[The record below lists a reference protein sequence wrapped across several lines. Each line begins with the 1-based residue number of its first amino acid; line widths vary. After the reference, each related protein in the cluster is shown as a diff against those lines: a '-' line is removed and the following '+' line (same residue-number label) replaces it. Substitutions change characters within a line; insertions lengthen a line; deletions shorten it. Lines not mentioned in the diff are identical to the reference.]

1 MTTSRIFPS
10 PALQSLGEALFAAAG
25 ASREEARV
33 VAGHLVE
40 SSLLGHDSHG
50 ILRLPEYLGFVA
62 DGSIVPGAKIAIDRR
77 SPTSAVIDCGHGF
90 GPVGGVRA
98 VELASELARD
108 TGTGCVVTRR
118 CNHVARL
125 GAYVQAAADKALVAL
140 AFCNSP
146 IHGHFVL
153 PAGGREGRLAT
164 NPIAYAFPTDGD
176 PILADFST
184 SVAPEGKIRVYRNR
198 GETLPEGWVQDADGQ
213 PTTDPERFY
222 GSPRGGILPL
232 GGVAAHKG
240 YALGLLVELLASTL
254 AGLRCDDP
262 GSGGNGV
269 CFLVIDPLR
278 FVEEEE
284 YRRLVAGTRDYMKT
298 SAPAPGIDEVL
309 VPGELEFRTKQ
320 RRMAEGIPVD
330 PVAWE
335 QIVEHAQRLGVPLPG
350 PAEE

>member
-1 MTTSRIFPS
+1 MT
-10 PALQSLGEALFAAAG
+10 
-25 ASREEARV
+25 
-33 VAGHLVE
+33 GHLVE
-40 SSLLGHDSHG
+40 SSLMGHDSHG
-50 ILRLPEYLGFVA
+50 ILRLPEYLDFVA
-62 DGSIVPGAKIAIDRR
+62 DGSIVPGAEIEIDRR
-77 SPTSAVIDCGHGF
+77 SPTSAVIDCGRGF
-90 GPVGGVRA
+90 GPVGGIRA
-98 VELASELARD
+98 VELAMELARD
-108 TGTGCVVTRR
+108 AGTGCVVTRR

-153 PAGGREGRLAT
+153 PVGGREGRLAT
-164 NPIAYAFPTDGD
+164 NPIAYALPTDGD

-198 GETLPEGWVQDADGQ
+198 GEMLPEGWVQDADGQ

-240 YALGLLVELLASTL
+240 YALGLLVELLGSTL
-254 AGLRCDDP
+254 AGLQCDDP
-262 GSGGNGV
+262 RPGANGV
-269 CFLVIDPLR
+269 CFLVIDPSR
-278 FVEEEE
+278 FVAEHE
-284 YRRLVAGTRDYMKT
+284 YRRLVSGTRDYMKS
-298 SAPAPGIDEVL
+298 SAPVPGVDEVL
-309 VPGELEFRTKQ
+309 VPGELEFQMKQ

-335 QIVEHAQRLGVPLPG
+335 QIEKHARRLGIPLPVPEPG
-350 PAEE
+350 T